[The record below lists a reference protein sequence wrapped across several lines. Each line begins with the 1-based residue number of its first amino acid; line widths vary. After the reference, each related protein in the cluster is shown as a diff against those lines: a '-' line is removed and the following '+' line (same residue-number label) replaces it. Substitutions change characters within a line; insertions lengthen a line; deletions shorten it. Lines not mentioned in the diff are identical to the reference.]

1 MKYEIKVTQIN
12 DDGSREPFV
21 LGEGEKTLDA
31 IECGGFCLI
40 GTTETEEGLDSAI
53 ALHDTSPYNLELAIH
68 NNPILMD
75 VARHAVLR
83 EALKKLEK
91 KDAAE

>member
-1 MKYEIKVTQIN
+1 MKYEIKITQIN

-40 GTTETEEGLDSAI
+40 GTTETEEGLDSTT
-53 ALHDTSPYNLELAIH
+53 ALHATSPYNIELVFH
-68 NNPILMD
+68 DNPILMD
-75 VARHAVLR
+75 IARHAVLS

-91 KDAAE
+91 NDAAE

>member
-12 DDGSREPFV
+12 GDGTREPFV
-21 LGEGEKTLDA
+21 LGEGEVARDT

-40 GTTETEEGLDSAI
+40 GVTETEKGQHDSVAF
-53 ALHDTSPYNLELAIH
+53 HDISPYNLEMTVFH
-68 NNPILMD
+68 NKIFMD

-91 KDAAE
+91 NDAAE

>member
-12 DDGSREPFV
+12 DDGTREPFV
-21 LGEGEKTLDA
+21 LGEGEMARDT

-40 GTTETEEGLDSAI
+40 GVTETKDGLDSCI
-53 ALHDTSPYNLELAIH
+53 AFHGISPYYLELAFH
-68 NNPILMD
+68 GNPILMD

-83 EALKKLEK
+83 ESLKKLEK
-91 KDAAE
+91 NDAAE